1 MTYKSLIAISFAAG
15 TFFGTAGFAESHQG
29 HGMGNPPPYMMDMM
43 QDMHSQMHEHMQGQM
58 HDPMHDHMQGQMHDQ
73 RHGPMHDRM
82 HDQMHGSDWRDMHS
96 RMPSGDRHHMK
107 GMMGGM
113 MRQMLDA
120 NGDGTVTPM
129 EASTQPQALLS
140 KYDTDANG
148 TLSISEY
155 EVLHSAMIREK
166 MVDRFQHLDANGDG
180 QITSGEMNAPAE
192 RMKKMMHMQMPMH
205 MQMTP
210 QEPKMQRG
218 MDQMQDMD
226 HGRSTQSN

>member
-15 TFFGTAGFAESHQG
+15 AFFGTAGFAESHQG
-29 HGMGNPPPYMMDMM
+29 HGMGDPPPYMMDLM

-58 HDPMHDHMQGQMHDQ
+58 HDPMHDHMQGQMH
-73 RHGPMHDRM
+73 GPR
-82 HDQMHGSDWRDMHS
+82 HDQMHGPMHGADWRDMHS

-129 EASTQPQALLS
+129 EASTQLQAMLS

-180 QITSGEMNAPAE
+180 QITPGEMNAPAD